1 MTAEARL
8 CEDKAGKAMVDAARL
23 AEELRAEQNLA
34 QALERDRKVLEA
46 QVKEL
51 HSKCDEV
58 EINALK
64 TGKKAMAKMETR
76 IRELESEV
84 DNESRRCADSMKN
97 FRKSERRIK
106 VRIKGQ
112 TGEIKEE

>member
-1 MTAEARL
+1 MGGDLSDCNESLSESSVQNQAIAAAKRKLESEMSTLNAELDEMTAEARL

-64 TGKKAMAKMETR
+64 TGKK
-76 IRELESEV
+76 
-84 DNESRRCADSMKN
+84 
-97 FRKSERRIK
+97 
-106 VRIKGQ
+106 
-112 TGEIKEE
+112 